1 MLLYMKNW
9 DTQQLKA
16 LLKLIETE
24 SDEYTDMLRPE
35 LAAAIKSDPARVQQA
50 MDSAFSSSVPPKVRY
65 TLEEICW
72 GNLAEQVSA
81 FAGKINPDLEEG
93 LWILA
98 MFASPSA
105 KRVEITQKL
114 DKIAHDLR
122 PILLN
127 AKNLQEIATLMGKYF
142 FSTLHFVTLPA
153 NLDIKDISFGRFLI
167 KKRGS
172 SLCSACLYQTI
183 AQRFGVESGL
193 VDLAGRIL
201 VFMQDPDHDQI
212 LLIDPLD
219 NGKILTKQ
227 DCKDYIIARE
237 IKWNDEFLSPLSS
250 RTIIRRFIAN
260 MIYVLNKLRDERRLK
275 YLRNY
280 LEIIKN

>member
-1 MLLYMKNW
+1 MLLYMKTLGT
-9 DTQQLKA
+9 DQIKA

-24 SDEYTDMLRPE
+24 TDEYTDMLRPD
-35 LAAAIKSDPARVQQA
+35 LAAAIKADPARVQQA
-50 MDSAFSSSVPPKVRY
+50 IDSAFSDTVPSKVRR

-72 GNLAEQVSA
+72 ENLAENVAS
-81 FAGKINPDLEEG
+81 FSGKINPDLEEG

-98 MFASPSA
+98 LFASPAA
-105 KRVEITQKL
+105 KRGEITQKL
-114 DKIAHDLR
+114 DNIAQEMR
-122 PILLN
+122 PLLLN
-127 AKNLQEIATLMGKYF
+127 AKDLYEIAQIMGKFF
-142 FSTLHFVTLPA
+142 FSTLHIVTLPA

-172 SLCSACLYQTI
+172 SLCTACLYQTI

-201 VFMQDPDHDQI
+201 VFMQDAKTHQM
-212 LLIDPLD
+212 LFIDPLD
-219 NGKILTKQ
+219 NGKILTEQ
-227 DCKDYIIARE
+227 DCKDYILARD

-275 YLRNY
+275 YLRTY

>member
-1 MLLYMKNW
+1 MLLYMKILGT
-9 DTQQLKA
+9 DQLKA

-24 SDEYTDMLRPE
+24 TDDYVDMLRPD
-35 LAAAIKSDPARVQQA
+35 LAAAVLADPARVQQA
-50 MDSAFSSSVPPKVRY
+50 IDDTFADEVPSKVRR

-72 GNLAEQVSA
+72 GNLAKDVSA

-98 MFASPSA
+98 RFASPSA
-105 KRVEITQKL
+105 KRGEITQRL
-114 DKIAHDLR
+114 DAIAQELR
-122 PILLN
+122 PLLLN
-127 AKNLQEIATLMGKYF
+127 VTNLYEAADVMGKYF
-142 FSTLHFVTLPA
+142 FSTQHFVTLPA
-153 NLDIKDISFGRFLI
+153 NLDIKDISFGRFLL

-172 SLCSACLYQTI
+172 SLCTACLYQTI

-201 VFMQDPDHDQI
+201 VFMQDVPKKQI
-212 LLIDPLD
+212 LFIDPLD
-219 NGKILTKQ
+219 NGKILTQQ
-227 DCKDYIIARE
+227 DCKDYIFSRD

-275 YLRNY
+275 YLRTY

>member
-1 MLLYMKNW
+1 MK
-9 DTQQLKA
+9 TLGPEQLKA

-24 SDEYTDMLRPE
+24 SDEYTELLRPE
-35 LAAAIKSDPARVQQA
+35 LAAAVKDNPARA
-50 MDSAFSSSVPPKVRY
+50 HHALDSALNLSVPSKVRH

-72 GNLAEQVSA
+72 DNLSEQMAA

-98 MFASPSA
+98 RFVSPA
-105 KRVEITQKL
+105 ATRGEITHNL
-114 DKIAHDLR
+114 DNLAQQMR
-122 PILLN
+122 AALLN
-127 AKNLQEIATLMGKYF
+127 TTDLSGAAEVLSKYF
-142 FSTLHFVTLPA
+142 FSSWRFVVLPA
-153 NLDIKDISFGRFLI
+153 NLDIKDISFGRFLV
-167 KKRGS
+167 KRRGS
-172 SLCSACLYQTI
+172 SLCMACLYQTI
-183 AQRFGVESGL
+183 AQRYGLECNL

-201 VFMQDPDHDQI
+201 VHLQAHSTEQNLF
-212 LLIDPLD
+212 IDPLD
-219 NGKILTKQ
+219 KGKILSVQ
-227 DCKDYIIARE
+227 DCKDYILSRE
-237 IKWNDEFLSPLSS
+237 IKWNENFFAPLSS

>member
-1 MLLYMKNW
+1 MKILGT
-9 DTQQLKA
+9 DQLKA

-24 SDEYTDMLRPE
+24 TDEYTDMLRPD
-35 LAAAIKSDPARVQQA
+35 LAAAIKADPARVQQA
-50 MDSAFSSSVPPKVRY
+50 IDSTFSTSLPPKVRH

-72 GNLAEQVSA
+72 GNLSEQVSA

-98 MFASPSA
+98 LFASPAA
-105 KRVEITQKL
+105 KRGEITQKL
-114 DKIAHDLR
+114 DHIAQDMR

-127 AKNLQEIATLMGKYF
+127 AKNLHEIADLMGKYF

-172 SLCSACLYQTI
+172 SLCTACLYQTI
-183 AQRFGVESGL
+183 AQRFGLESGL

-201 VFMQDPDHDQI
+201 VCMQDTPKKQI
-212 LLIDPLD
+212 LFIDPLD
-219 NGKILTKQ
+219 NGKILTEQ
-227 DCKDYIIARE
+227 DCKDYILARE

-275 YLRNY
+275 YLRTY